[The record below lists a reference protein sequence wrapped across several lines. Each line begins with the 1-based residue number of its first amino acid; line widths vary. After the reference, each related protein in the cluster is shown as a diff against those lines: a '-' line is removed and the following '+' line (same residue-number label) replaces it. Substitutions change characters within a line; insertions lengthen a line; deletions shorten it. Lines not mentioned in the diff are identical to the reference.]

1 MKNSMKVLISVVTIS
16 LYGMSLKAQNA
27 NTGIYLTEQDYRSNK
42 LNYVLNDHD
51 KLRLNEFLDGTNIN
65 LTYHGTKIT
74 LSKTKI
80 FGYRQ
85 NNQDFRFF
93 QNEAYRILDTVGFL
107 LYSREKLAQG
117 TKGYMPIEKYFYSVN
132 PEQPIIDLTV
142 QNLRNSFPAM
152 TGFRYSLQNS
162 FSNDSDLIT
171 YDKLSNQYKIK
182 YIYLQQKQLLT
193 THASLQ

>member
-1 MKNSMKVLISVVTIS
+1 MKVLISVVTIS
-16 LYGMSLKAQNA
+16 LYGISLKAQNA

-42 LNYVLNDHD
+42 LNYVLSDHD

-74 LSKTKI
+74 LPKTKI

-85 NNQDFRFF
+85 NNQDFRLYK
-93 QNEAYRILDTVGFL
+93 NESYRILDTTGFL

-117 TKGYMPIEKYFYSVN
+117 TKGYKPIEKYFYSIT
-132 PEQPIIDLTV
+132 PGQPIIDLTV
-142 QNLRNSFPAM
+142 QNLWNSFPTM

-162 FSNDSDLIT
+162 FGNDSDLIT

-193 THASLQ
+193 AHTTLQ